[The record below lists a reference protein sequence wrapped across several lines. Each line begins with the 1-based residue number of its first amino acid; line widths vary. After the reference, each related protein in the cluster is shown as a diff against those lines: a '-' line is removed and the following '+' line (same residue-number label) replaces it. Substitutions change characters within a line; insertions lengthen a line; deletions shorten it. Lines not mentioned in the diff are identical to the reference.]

1 MDKIKFSEL
10 WEQVRNIAEDIE
22 NSCKHEVSFNEEKKT
37 FVEYEYDNF
46 RKSCKAHLVKGTQ
59 VPKDIDES
67 NVSMSPRLDRHKV
80 AACIAGAILKAR
92 PLDAHLS
99 SQEGHCNLSYFCN
112 EALALFSALGIIISF
127 IRSDSQNKI
136 QLDVALKEDFLNR
149 GFLFPSPVHG
159 TYLPWLLFVLQES
172 SQIGFNVLSFSN
184 ILYLLEIYT
193 LSQLKIERLESI
205 DADIN
210 EQ

>member
-22 NSCKHEVSFNEEKKT
+22 NSCKHEVRFDEEKKT

-46 RKSCKAHLVKGTQ
+46 RKRCKEHLVKGTQ
-59 VPKDIDES
+59 APKDIDEP
-67 NVSMSPRLDRHKV
+67 PRLDRHKV
-80 AACIAGAILKAR
+80 AACIAGAILNAR
-92 PLDAHLS
+92 PLDTHFS
-99 SQEGHCNLSYFCN
+99 SEEGHCNLSYFCN

-184 ILYLLEIYT
+184 ILYLLETYT
-193 LSQLKIERLESI
+193 FSQLKIEQLESI
-205 DADIN
+205 DPVIN
-210 EQ
+210 KH